1 MVGVMPFHRTTKL
14 HNVPSRTIKDDAELA
29 MEKVPDRSH
38 GVPGLHILSSACQ
51 SFSGISPPQ

>member
-1 MVGVMPFHRTTKL
+1 MPFHRTTKL

-38 GVPGLHILSSACQ
+38 GVPGLHPVVGMPIVFGNLAAAVR
-51 SFSGISPPQ
+51 FD